1 MVSHHTLL
9 VLWRNLTTMAAS
21 QEQHLSA
28 LSYIDKGYDDPQM
41 KQIVHSLIQD
51 EMAAFEPLDYLADK
65 PAPRTRFKSPLLKSE
80 WARVRAEKAMEPM
93 DTSRYDLQPPQ
104 GAAAE
109 NEVAWKRSLD
119 NARAQTEHQ
128 HNRYVQCALCGD
140 SVSIRVHDCRFCS
153 RTRSIIAAAG
163 RSTLC
168 AIISVRCVRCVL
180 LLCGV
185 FPSLSAVRLQ
195 RVYGGGYWVICT
207 SKTASGKS
215 GCGGYHMRL
224 LMTDRFSKLGY
235 SPATS

>member
-1 MVSHHTLL
+1 
-9 VLWRNLTTMAAS
+9 MAAS

-65 PAPRTRFKSPLLKSE
+65 PDPRTRFKSPLLKSE

-128 HNRYVQCALCGD
+128 HNRLLNLELLQNYGASMWLGHNKAEEGTEAAVASQAKRAREEAE
-140 SVSIRVHDCRFCS
+140 SVNIKRKTSQEVAERTLWNLARKRAEGFDKNLKIQLACEGLRVEVKRLK
-153 RTRSIIAAAG
+153 TLAQAEAAKG
-163 RSTLC
+163 
-168 AIISVRCVRCVL
+168 
-180 LLCGV
+180 
-185 FPSLSAVRLQ
+185 
-195 RVYGGGYWVICT
+195 
-207 SKTASGKS
+207 
-215 GCGGYHMRL
+215 
-224 LMTDRFSKLGY
+224 
-235 SPATS
+235 SPA